1 MHEFSF
7 AFTSR
12 NAHGPVPDNKCGN
25 NHCPISIDSIC
36 HIIPEKKGKKKKTF
50 LAPLFSHNPVES
62 EPVPWR
68 RRKIP
73 GRDQCTSQTYAN
85 CPGTVDAN
93 LTSVRR
99 PEYVED
105 VEP

>member
-1 MHEFSF
+1 MVPFR
-7 AFTSR
+7 TI
-12 NAHGPVPDNKCGN
+12 NAVTTTAQYRL
-25 NHCPISIDSIC
+25 
-36 HIIPEKKGKKKKTF
+36 IPSVTQSQKKRERKKKTF